1 MGDKKITKRQHF
13 VPQVYLRGFSA
24 DAKRVWSYSLDPL
37 DSGTLAPI
45 ESLCRENYLYEI
57 RGEDGNLI
65 FPNWIETVLCGLEGM
80 FATNLRALERKACHK
95 ENYTIKCFLTS
106 QEKAFWKVFV
116 GVQMMRSPSVI
127 RAVDDVAKEFL
138 DNQLSDNQIRTF
150 AVSQCLPFF
159 SELRPEDKTAFS
171 LFLRPLLNMSIAI
184 GVDESGTMFT
194 SDEPIYCY
202 SSHRENLA
210 EIEEYDK
217 IIMPLTSELV
227 LFLRG
232 GEAAKGYDR
241 NRLFPLRGEDQE
253 AAKLSIAYS
262 ARTRV
267 FAKRELSESDRKLIE
282 RARREKAEDLA
293 VQRG

>member
-1 MGDKKITKRQHF
+1 MDEKSYTKKQHF

-24 DAKRVWSYSLDPL
+24 DEKRIWSYSLDPI
-37 DSGTLAPI
+37 DSGTLVPI

-65 FPNWIETVLCGLEGM
+65 FPNWIETILCGLEGM

-95 ENYTIKCFLTS
+95 ENYTTKCFLTS

-202 SSHRENLA
+202 SSLLFFQSF
-210 EIEEYDK
+210 K
-217 IIMPLTSELV
+217 IMPLCPYRLKYPGFPYLPEYTSFRFSRYKRHHMVET
-227 LFLRG
+227 
-232 GEAAKGYDR
+232 
-241 NRLFPLRGEDQE
+241 
-253 AAKLSIAYS
+253 
-262 ARTRV
+262 RT
-267 FAKRELSESDRKLIE
+267 L
-282 RARREKAEDLA
+282 
-293 VQRG
+293 